1 MRNLTNNTNMQS
13 HKFSHKYSLTAV
25 ALIAV
30 LGLTGCSDD
39 DDDTPTPEP
48 ITPAEP
54 AVVMQTYTVTVT
66 NLTANQP
73 MSPIAIASHSAD
85 VMLWQAGEA
94 ANVALEKIAEG
105 GDATDVATIEG
116 INTTVSGAG
125 ILMPGMSETIT
136 VTLNEADVAN
146 LTVATMLVNTND
158 AFTGLNG
165 YDITMLEVDDSVS
178 MRGMVYD
185 AGTEANSEAKGTMP
199 GPADGGEG
207 YNSERD
213 DVDFVHI
220 HPGVITMYDGL
231 MDSVL
236 TPSHRF
242 DNPAVAI
249 SISRTE

>member
-1 MRNLTNNTNMQS
+1 MKYPIKNIN
-13 HKFSHKYSLTAV
+13 KYSLSAA

-30 LGLTGCSDD
+30 LGLSGCSDD
-39 DDDTPTPEP
+39 DDNTPSPEPTPTP
-48 ITPAEP
+48 TPAP
-54 AVVMQTYTVTVT
+54 VMQTYTVTVT

-73 MSPIAIASHSAD
+73 MSPIAVASHGSD
-85 VMLWQAGEA
+85 VMLWQAGES

-105 GDATDVATIEG
+105 GDSSDVAAIEG
-116 INTTVSGAG
+116 IGVTASGAG

-136 VTLNEADVAN
+136 ITVDEDDVAN

-158 AFTGLNG
+158 AFTGLNS
-165 YDITMLEVDDSVS
+165 YDISMLEVDAMVN

-185 AGTEANSEAKGTMP
+185 AGTEANTEEKGTMP

-207 YNSERD
+207 YNATRD

-231 MDSVL
+231 ADSVL

-242 DNPAVAI
+242 DNPVIAI